1 MRITGAYRG
10 DERFPHCRV
19 HPHLCLIEQLVASR
33 WIVRVLR
40 RSQAVAC
47 NLVVSLRVR
56 SPGHSLSS
64 DRRITLNGVSIPFAW
79 SGAGPKQQGLP
90 RPVVSWAGPG
100 LGGDLGRDPAVPERD
115 GSANHDR
122 RMHRTGS
129 RFH

>member
-33 WIVRVLR
+33 WIVRVLC
-40 RSQAVAC
+40 RSQAIAC
-47 NLVVSLRVR
+47 NFVVSLRVR

-64 DRRITLNGVSIPFAW
+64 RSPDHTERCLNPIRLVRSRAEATRLA
-79 SGAGPKQQGLP
+79 SA
-90 RPVVSWAGPG
+90 VVSWAGRG

-115 GSANHDR
+115 GSANHDL